1 MSYKV
6 FIDGAHGTTGLRI
19 RTYLKARD
27 DIEIIEIAED
37 LRKDLGERVRMTK
50 EADITLLCLPDDA
63 SRELAAAAPADV
75 RLIDT
80 STAHRTDLD
89 WVYGLPELKSG
100 QREKIRNSTRTA
112 NPGCHATGFIVLAE
126 PIVEAGIVAPDYSFD
141 CFSVT
146 GYSGGGKQMIEKHQS
161 ADRPGYLVSPGQYA
175 LKQAHKHL
183 PEMVMMSGITE
194 PPVFCPVVGDYFSGM
209 VVTLPLHR
217 KLMKKQLSV
226 EELRQVFRDRYAG
239 EPLIRVM
246 DQDPDDGFVHSDI
259 MSQRNDLEIF
269 ISGND
274 DRPILISRFD
284 NLGKG
289 ASGAAVQNLN
299 IMLGI
304 EETKGL
310 L

>member
-1 MSYKV
+1 
-6 FIDGAHGTTGLRI
+6 
-19 RTYLKARD
+19 
-27 DIEIIEIAED
+27 
-37 LRKDLGERVRMTK
+37 
-50 EADITLLCLPDDA
+50 
-63 SRELAAAAPADV
+63 
-75 RLIDT
+75 
-80 STAHRTDLD
+80 
-89 WVYGLPELKSG
+89 
-100 QREKIRNSTRTA
+100 
-112 NPGCHATGFIVLAE
+112 
-126 PIVEAGIVAPDYSFD
+126 
-141 CFSVT
+141 
-146 GYSGGGKQMIEKHQS
+146 
-161 ADRPGYLVSPGQYA
+161 
-175 LKQAHKHL
+175 
-183 PEMVMMSGITE
+183 MMSGITE

>member
-1 MSYKV
+1 
-6 FIDGAHGTTGLRI
+6 
-19 RTYLKARD
+19 
-27 DIEIIEIAED
+27 
-37 LRKDLGERVRMTK
+37 
-50 EADITLLCLPDDA
+50 
-63 SRELAAAAPADV
+63 
-75 RLIDT
+75 
-80 STAHRTDLD
+80 
-89 WVYGLPELKSG
+89 
-100 QREKIRNSTRTA
+100 
-112 NPGCHATGFIVLAE
+112 
-126 PIVEAGIVAPDYSFD
+126 
-141 CFSVT
+141 
-146 GYSGGGKQMIEKHQS
+146 
-161 ADRPGYLVSPGQYA
+161 
-175 LKQAHKHL
+175 
-183 PEMVMMSGITE
+183 MMSDITE

-246 DQDPDDGFVHSDI
+246 DQEPDDGFVHSDI

-304 EETKGL
+304 EETRGL